1 MMEVWW
7 LFSQA
12 RIYQCLYNT
21 QRNLIENIM
30 EQSFLNWIF
39 TAFGAAIGWVL
50 KVIWDA
56 ISDLK
61 QDMKALNKEVNED
74 FVRKEDYRVDIA
86 EMKQMLNRIFDKL
99 DNKVDK

>member
-1 MMEVWW
+1 
-7 LFSQA
+7 
-12 RIYQCLYNT
+12 
-21 QRNLIENIM
+21 M

-39 TAFGAAIGWVL
+39 TAFGAAIGWIL

-86 EMKQMLNRIFDKL
+86 EVKQMLVRIFDKL
-99 DNKVDK
+99 DSKVDK